1 MSAFGPSSPADT
13 PTFTSPRSREDIY
26 ADPEYRD
33 LFTPKIRTGDAA
45 PDFVL
50 PRLDATHLATGETV
64 RLAAHL
70 GQQPVA
76 LIFGSYT

>member
-1 MSAFGPSSPADT
+1 MRDTRSSPAADL
-13 PTFTSPRSREDIY
+13 PSFTSPKSREDIY
-26 ADPEYRD
+26 ASPEYQD
-33 LFTPKIRTGDAA
+33 LFTPKVHAGDAA

-50 PRLDATHLATGETV
+50 PTLDAAHRTTGQTVQLSTHF
-64 RLAAHL
+64 

>member
-1 MSAFGPSSPADT
+1 MRDARSSLSADLPS
-13 PTFTSPRSREDIY
+13 FTSPKSREDIY
-26 ADPEYRD
+26 ASPEYQD
-33 LFTPKIRTGDAA
+33 LFTPKIQSGDAA

-50 PRLDATHLATGETV
+50 LRLDAAHRTTGQTVQLSTHF
-64 RLAAHL
+64 